1 MMIQNQ
7 IRVYILFMKEPK
19 ELIEDR
25 ETLSLVGKAKI
36 NDVLTAWRGIPLNK
50 VGKEEA
56 KTF

>member
-1 MMIQNQ
+1 MIQNQ
-7 IRVYILFMKEPK
+7 IRVYIHFMKAPK

-36 NDVLTAWRGIPLNK
+36 NDVLTAWMGIPLNK
-50 VGKEEA
+50 VGKEEE